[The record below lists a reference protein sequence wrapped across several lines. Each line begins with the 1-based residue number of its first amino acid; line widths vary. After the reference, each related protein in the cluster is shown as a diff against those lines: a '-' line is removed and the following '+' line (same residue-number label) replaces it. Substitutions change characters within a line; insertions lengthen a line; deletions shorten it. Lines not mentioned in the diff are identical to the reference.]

1 MQRLC
6 EAMPPVGLASHLEG
20 AVVRQFFLSKSL
32 HTQLVCIG
40 LACVTAM
47 AGVTLLVV
55 FISTWNLPD
64 AGAQVLRMRTLA
76 AMGLAGM
83 VCLGSLYTVIN
94 RLLRPLHRLRDAMWH
109 ASEGRFNPP
118 VDNTQ
123 PPASRDVLGLK
134 FTFDRMLHQLSEAQ
148 LEQKQS
154 KAVLA
159 ARTRTVDRLLE
170 FSQSI
175 QAAGKPEQVYAT
187 LTHFLQADL
196 QLAGLALLSIEPE
209 CVPATVVRACHP
221 LDVLLPDRPV
231 AEMDAA
237 LCPCL
242 RQHLPRQF
250 RCDGSPVRCTLDS
263 SLKLGQDHPA
273 YCIPFT
279 LGGKIQAVV
288 HMLFPPG
295 RDWTEELKQLA
306 QTYVNTAQSALISL
320 HLLAEAEK
328 TSMTDGLTGLY
339 NRRSLESLLQREV
352 ALAERHS
359 HPLSLVMIDMDRF
372 KEVNDTHGHAAGD
385 HMIRSFADCVRM
397 TLRRTDL
404 AFRYGGDEFV
414 IALPQTSVTQAQQV
428 VAKLRQAFSAVDFSD
443 AIAKLDHQPTLSI
456 GVVERSAENNV
467 LTLPSLLTAADQALY
482 EAKNSN
488 RNCTRVYQPIKA
500 A

>member
-1 MQRLC
+1 
-6 EAMPPVGLASHLEG
+6 
-20 AVVRQFFLSKSL
+20 VRQFFLSKSL

-40 LACVTAM
+40 LFCVSLM
-47 AGVTLLVV
+47 ASVTLAVV
-55 FISTWNLPD
+55 FLTTLNGVPD
-64 AGAQVLRMRTLA
+64 GAQLLRYRMLA
-76 AMGLAGM
+76 AMGIGEMLCLAG
-83 VCLGSLYTVIN
+83 LYTAIN
-94 RLLRPLHRLRDAMWH
+94 RLLRPLQRLRDAMWH
-109 ASEGRFNPP
+109 AAEGRFDSPIDASKP
-118 VDNTQ
+118 A
-123 PPASRDVLGLK
+123 ASRDVLGLK
-134 FTFDRMLHQLSEAQ
+134 FTFDRMVHQLHEAQ
-148 LEQKQS
+148 EEQKNS

-170 FSQSI
+170 FSQCI

-187 LTHFLQADL
+187 LTHFLQTDL
-196 QLAGLALLSIEPE
+196 QLAGLALLAVEPE
-209 CVPATVVRACHP
+209 SVPATVVRASYP
-221 LDVLLPDRPV
+221 LDLLQPERPIGD
-231 AEMDAA
+231 MDCA

-242 RQHLPRQF
+242 RQHLPRHF
-250 RCDGSPVRCTLDS
+250 RADGSPVRCTIDS
-263 SLKLGQDHPA
+263 SLKLGSDHPG

-288 HMLFPPG
+288 HMLLAPG
-295 RDWTEELKQLA
+295 NDWDDDLKQLA
-306 QTYVNTAQSALISL
+306 QTYVNTAQSSLISL

-339 NRRSLESLLQREV
+339 NRRSLESLMQREV

-385 HMIRSFADCVRM
+385 HMLRSFADSVRM

-414 IALPQTSVTQAQQV
+414 IALPQTTVAQAQQV
-428 VAKLRQAFSAVDFSD
+428 VSKLRQAFGSIDFSD

-456 GVVERSAENNV
+456 GVVERCAENNV
-467 LTLPSLLTAADQALY
+467 LTLASLLTAADQALY
-482 EAKNSN
+482 EAKNDN
-488 RNCTRVYQPIKA
+488 RNCTKVYQPVKA

>member
-1 MQRLC
+1 M
-6 EAMPPVGLASHLEG
+6 
-20 AVVRQFFLSKSL
+20 
-32 HTQLVCIG
+32 
-40 LACVTAM
+40 
-47 AGVTLLVV
+47 
-55 FISTWNLPD
+55 
-64 AGAQVLRMRTLA
+64 LA
-76 AMGLAGM
+76 AMGIAGMLCLAG
-83 VCLGSLYTVIN
+83 LYTIIN

-109 ASEGRFNPP
+109 ASEGRFDPP
-118 VDNTQ
+118 IDTSK
-123 PPASRDVLGLK
+123 PAESRDVLGLK
-134 FTFDRMLHQLSEAQ
+134 FTFDRMVSQLHQAQ
-148 LEQKQS
+148 SEQKQS
-154 KAVLA
+154 KEVLA

-196 QLAGLALLSIEPE
+196 QLAGLALLSNEPE
-209 CVPATVVRACHP
+209 SMPATVVRASFP
-221 LDVLLPDRPV
+221 LDVLLPDRPIGD
-231 AEMDAA
+231 MDSA

-250 RCDGSPVRCTLDS
+250 RNDGSPVRCAIDS
-263 SLKLGQDHPA
+263 SLNLGPDHAA

-288 HMLFPPG
+288 HMLLPPG
-295 RDWTEELKQLA
+295 REWDEDLKQLA
-306 QTYVNTAQSALISL
+306 QTYVNTAQSSLISL

-339 NRRSLESLLQREV
+339 NRRSLEPLMQREV

-359 HPLSLVMIDMDRF
+359 HQLSLVMIDMDRF

-385 HMIRSFADCVRM
+385 HMLRSFADCVRM
-397 TLRRTDL
+397 TLRKTDL

-414 IALPQTSVTQAQQV
+414 IALPQTSIAQAQQV
-428 VAKLRQAFSAVDFSD
+428 VQKIRQAYSAVDFSD

-456 GVVERSAENNV
+456 GVVERSADNNV
-467 LTLPSLLTAADQALY
+467 LTLSSLLTAADQALY
-482 EAKNSN
+482 EAKNDN
-488 RNCTRVYQPIKA
+488 RNCTKVYAPVKA